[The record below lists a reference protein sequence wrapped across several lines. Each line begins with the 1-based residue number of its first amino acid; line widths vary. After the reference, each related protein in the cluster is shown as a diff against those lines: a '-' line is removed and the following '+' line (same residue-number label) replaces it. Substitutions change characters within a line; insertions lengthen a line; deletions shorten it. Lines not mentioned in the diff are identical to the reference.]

1 MNIKATILSGLF
13 LLAATSPVQSQQPQ
27 PQLKQL
33 NQTTPTR
40 NITPPLPT
48 REFRGVWV
56 ATVANIDFP
65 SQPGLSTD
73 QQKAELI
80 AILDRAV
87 QLKLN
92 AIVFQIR
99 PMADALYASSYE
111 PWSEFLTGKM
121 GQPPQPFYDP
131 LEFAITEARKR
142 GLELHVWF
150 NPYRA
155 SHIQS
160 KSPVSPNH
168 ITKTRPDLVRKYG
181 KYMWLDPGEKE
192 VQDYS
197 LKVMMDVVNRYDVD
211 GITIDDYFYP
221 YPVRN
226 EKKQNIEFPDEV
238 SYSKY
243 LRSGGKL
250 NRNDWRREN
259 INVFVKRLYQSVKT
273 AKPWVKVG
281 ISPFGVWK
289 PGYPQQISNTGG
301 FNAYEQIY
309 ADSRRWLTEGWLD
322 YFSPQ
327 LYWKIEQTAQS
338 YPVLLNWWK
347 SQNLKNRH
355 LWASVYTSRV
365 GNKED
370 QNWNPDEIVY
380 QIKSTR
386 GILGASGNI
395 HFSMKP
401 LMQDGSGISDLLL
414 QKSYVNPALVPAS
427 PWLNN
432 ILPSKPILDI
442 QKNTFT
448 NINQLTWKPTG
459 TQPVSLWVLQTKTG
473 NEWKTNILPAN
484 QNTFPLTD
492 INVDTVAVSGVSR
505 YGIQSSA
512 NIIQINSFIPPTPP

>member
-13 LLAATSPVQSQQPQ
+13 LLAATLPAQSQQPQ
-27 PQLKQL
+27 PQLKQV
-33 NQTTPTR
+33 QPATPVQ

-56 ATVANIDFP
+56 ASVANIDFP
-65 SQPGLSTD
+65 SRSGLSTD

-99 PMADALYASSYE
+99 PMADALYASPYE

-121 GQPPQPFYDP
+121 GQAPLPYYDP

-155 SHIQS
+155 SHVQS

-221 YPVRN
+221 YPERN
-226 EKKQNIEFPDEV
+226 SKKQNIEFPDEI

-250 NRNDWRREN
+250 NRNDWRRDN
-259 INVFVKRLYQSVKT
+259 INTFVQRLYQSVKT

-289 PGYPQQISNTGG
+289 PGYPAQISKNGG
-301 FNAYEQIY
+301 FNPYEEIY
-309 ADSRRWLTEGWLD
+309 ADSRKWLTEGWLD

-338 YPVLLNWWK
+338 YPVLLHWWQ
-347 SQNLKNRH
+347 SQNIKNRH

-365 GNKED
+365 GNQED
-370 QNWNPDEIVY
+370 QNWNPNEIVY

-401 LMQDGSGISDLLL
+401 LMQNRSGLSDLLL
-414 QKSYVNPALVPAS
+414 QKSYVTPALVPAS

-432 ILPSKPILDI
+432 IAPTKPIVNT
-442 QKNTFT
+442 QKNALT
-448 NINQLTWKPTG
+448 NITQLTWTATG
-459 TQPVSLWVLQTKTG
+459 KQPVSSWVLQTKTG

-484 QNTFPLTD
+484 QNSYPLTD

-505 YGIQSSA
+505 YGIQSPTTII
-512 NIIQINSFIPPTPP
+512 NIKY